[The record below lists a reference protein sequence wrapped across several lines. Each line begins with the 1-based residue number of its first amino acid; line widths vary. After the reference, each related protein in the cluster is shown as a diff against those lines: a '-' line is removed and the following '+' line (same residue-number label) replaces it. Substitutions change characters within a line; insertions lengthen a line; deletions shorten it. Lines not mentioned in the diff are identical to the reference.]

1 MYICN
6 TIKPIKINAM
16 KTIKEY
22 AIMTYFTVSF
32 VAACSIVDGPI
43 LGILLVAGMFIHSAY
58 LVRKHIK
65 C

>member
-1 MYICN
+1 
-6 TIKPIKINAM
+6 M